1 MACYV
6 ITYTDRQTGKRTA
19 LGKVFASK
27 KEAEPHLVYCWQAEW
42 KYKNPRLKKVCWGDK
57 NEYIYHNIY

>member
-42 KYKNPRLKKVCWGDK
+42 KYKNPRLKKVC
-57 NEYIYHNIY
+57 